1 MKNMLFRLTIIACSL
16 SMIGLGYSMIAYLD
30 AHWQRHASRL
40 RTRGGTPRR
49 TANWENRK
57 FWQGIALLL
66 GGFACMVF
74 WFG

>member
-1 MKNMLFRLTIIACSL
+1 MKNVLFRITMVVSSL

-30 AHWQRHASRL
+30 AHWARHAGRL
-40 RTRGGTPRR
+40 RARGTTPRR

-57 FWQGIALLL
+57 FWQGIALLI
-66 GGFACMVF
+66 GGFACMAL